1 MSQYKIIGG
10 DGKKYGPISFDQ
22 VQSWIKEG
30 RANAQTMI
38 KTDTSSKWV
47 PLGQCSEFSS
57 LTGDPPVVN
66 PNINQPIAGHR
77 MAMARNPNAKSKIV
91 AGILGIVLPGT
102 GVHRFYLGYIG
113 VGIAQILANLLCF
126 TGVVWGFI
134 EGVLILSGSGITTDA
149 NGIPLRND

>member
-1 MSQYKIIGG
+1 MMNPTTIYLYIHERNTHVG
-10 DGKKYGPISFDQ
+10 DLCRKVGESMTEK
-22 VQSWIKEG
+22 
-30 RANAQTMI
+30 
-38 KTDTSSKWV
+38 
-47 PLGQCSEFSS
+47 GQ
-57 LTGDPPVVN
+57 
-66 PNINQPIAGHR
+66 
-77 MAMARNPNAKSKIV
+77 IV